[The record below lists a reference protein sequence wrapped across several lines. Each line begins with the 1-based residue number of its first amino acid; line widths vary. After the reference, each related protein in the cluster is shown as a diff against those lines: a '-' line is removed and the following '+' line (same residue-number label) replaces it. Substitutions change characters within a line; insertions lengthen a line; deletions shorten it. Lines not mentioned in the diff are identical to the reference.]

1 MAGVV
6 HGSLWVVGG
15 VDTDLQRLNDVR
27 SYQHFCFT
35 GSRDEFQTTSISI
48 YAAEFDFEL
57 SNFQILQISK
67 VGGFD
72 RIWKFGISKSNSGN
86 LEFSQLKILN
96 SRPGSAEVPGVGGPL
111 RRDRRLLRLVVRRAS
126 IGGEAFPRSGMA
138 KASTVG

>member
-86 LEFSQLKILN
+86 LEF
-96 SRPGSAEVPGVGGPL
+96 EL
-111 RRDRRLLRLVVRRAS
+111 R
-126 IGGEAFPRSGMA
+126 A
-138 KASTVG
+138 KVWRSTVRDGELGQVWGELR